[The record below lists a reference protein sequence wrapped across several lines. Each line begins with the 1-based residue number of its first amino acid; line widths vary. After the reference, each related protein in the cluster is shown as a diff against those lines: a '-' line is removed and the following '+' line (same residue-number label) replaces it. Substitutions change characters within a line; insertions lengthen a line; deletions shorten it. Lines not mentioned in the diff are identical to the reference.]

1 MLLRRKS
8 KGREEWQMPRM
19 SSLRSRSRPRILN
32 AKPDKALLF
41 LARLASDLAAVHTLP
56 GLLERVMLA
65 LYEETGFDSCALA
78 LLDERDPHTLTIRA
92 ASGLRA
98 KSQGLTLPRDKGL
111 YGAVMDKRTP
121 LLISNMSLDPRVDR
135 REPKIKSGIYAPLVV
150 NDRAVGVLS
159 AYGSEPEAFTEAD
172 LSLLTVVARYLTGAI
187 EVARLNE
194 QLKELAATDA
204 LTGLANRR
212 SFLDRLA
219 SEIARSRRTGRELSV
234 VLLDLDGF
242 ESINDVHGH
251 ATGDELLIHVA
262 HVLVRNIRAS
272 DVAARWGGDEFG
284 VLLPETAEA
293 RAEKAIA
300 RLRAVGITI
309 PHQREAGSYVS
320 LSYGLATWPKDAQ
333 TPEGLL
339 READSRLYK
348 MKRRP
353 LRKGARGLV
362 GDAEPARA
370 NGSQGQFRAAARR
383 KVS

>member
-1 MLLRRKS
+1 MS
-8 KGREEWQMPRM
+8 RM

-41 LARLASDLAAVHTLP
+41 LARLASDLAVVHTLP

-78 LLDERDPHTLTIRA
+78 LLDERDPNTLTIRA

-111 YGAVMDKRTP
+111 HGAVMDRRTP

-159 AYGSEPEAFTEAD
+159 AYGSEPEVFTEAD
-172 LSLLTVVARYLTGAI
+172 LNLLTVVARYLTGAI

-262 HVLVRNIRAS
+262 HVLVRNIRGS

-284 VLLPETAEA
+284 MLLPETAEA
-293 RAEKAIA
+293 QAEKAIA

-309 PHQREAGSYVS
+309 PHQREAEAYVS

-348 MKRRP
+348 MKRHP
-353 LRKGARGLV
+353 LRKGARLV

-370 NGSQGQFRAAARR
+370 NGSQAHFRTAARR
-383 KVS
+383 KAS